1 MKLRDRQASYTM
13 HRACKK
19 MFIRM
24 HQECHFSYPSPTH
37 PRPPLCH
44 VHVSKKQRKKY
55 RQAQKLL
62 PRGTNY
68 IDPSPS
74 QTISCHEL
82 AVSCLYWKG
91 EKKMLRTLPVVNHQL
106 TLEKRLE
113 ETTKFS
119 TKGGSKAFKLDVR

>member
-1 MKLRDRQASYTM
+1 M
-13 HRACKK
+13 
-19 MFIRM
+19 
-24 HQECHFSYPSPTH
+24 
-37 PRPPLCH
+37 PRT
-44 VHVSKKQRKKY
+44 RIEEAEKKY

-106 TLEKRLE
+106 TLEK
-113 ETTKFS
+113 TT
-119 TKGGSKAFKLDVR
+119 GGNDQVQYEGW